1 MNITKLAAIDIGSNS
16 IRLLISNVIEYQN
29 ESHIRK
35 SQLVRLPIR
44 LGADSFVEGKIS
56 DRNKERLMYAM
67 QSYALIMQVN
77 DVSEMRA
84 CATSAMRDAVNGDEI
99 RAEIKE
105 KTGIDIEIIDG
116 EEEARLILQNDFLRG
131 LIEDARDFL
140 YVDVGGGSTEITVF
154 KNGIREK
161 ARSFNIGTVRL
172 LNSGVNTETWDEMKT
187 WVYKESKNLT
197 QPVMVGSGG
206 NINRTL
212 KMSGK
217 PSGSALTLDY
227 LETQYDFLRR
237 FTNEERIVRFE
248 LNVDRADVILHALRI
263 YINTMRWAGTE
274 KIYVPKIGLSD
285 GMVRD
290 LQQRLSKK

>member
-44 LGADSFVEGKIS
+44 LGADSFVAGKIS

-77 DVSEMRA
+77 DVAHMRA
-84 CATSAMRDAVNGDEI
+84 CATSAMRDAANGDEI
-99 RAEIKE
+99 RAQIKGQ
-105 KTGIDIEIIDG
+105 TGIDIEIIDG
-116 EEEARLILQNDFLRG
+116 DEEARLILQNDFLRG

-154 KNGIREK
+154 KNGVREK
-161 ARSFNIGTVRL
+161 AHSFNIGTVRL
-172 LNSGVNTETWDEMKT
+172 LNNGVNNVSWDEMKA
-187 WVYKESKNLT
+187 WVYAESKHLT

-237 FTNEERIVRFE
+237 FTNEERIVRFD

-263 YINTMRWAGTE
+263 YINNMRWAGTE

-285 GMVRD
+285 GIVRD
-290 LQQRLSKK
+290 LHQRLSQK